1 MTETIRNRVGRLE
14 RALGAADA
22 PPAIDLPALSTEEFD
37 AALAAAAA
45 VPASAA
51 AGMVGPP
58 PGGESPA
65 MAEAFEE
72 ARMLMQ
78 AVLAIGWTRLGFQR
92 EISRY
97 LDVALPEMFPEPRSQ
112 AAAAMAAALR
122 AGELPLMVMQYI
134 PVLAGGHQAPDGW
147 RPE

>member
-1 MTETIRNRVGRLE
+1 MTKDLHNRLERLE
-14 RALGAADA
+14 RALGVSDS
-22 PPAIDLPALSTEEFD
+22 PAIDLPKLSAEEFD

-45 VPASAA
+45 APACATV
-51 AGMVGPP
+51 GMVGPP
-58 PGGESPA
+58 PGGEPPA
-65 MAEAFEE
+65 MAEAFKE

-78 AVLAIGWTRLGFQR
+78 AALAIGWTRLGFQR

-112 AAAAMAAALR
+112 AAAAMAAVLR
-122 AGELPLMVMQYI
+122 TDELAIMVMRYI
-134 PVLAGGHQAPDGW
+134 PVLAGGHPVPDGW

>member
-1 MTETIRNRVGRLE
+1 MVGTVP
-14 RALGAADA
+14 G
-22 PPAIDLPALSTEEFD
+22 
-37 AALAAAAA
+37 A
-45 VPASAA
+45 VP
-51 AGMVGPP
+51 
-58 PGGESPA
+58 PA
-65 MAEAFEE
+65 MAEVVEE
-72 ARMLMQ
+72 ARKLMQ

>member
-1 MTETIRNRVGRLE
+1 MSATIRNRVRRLE
-14 RALGAADA
+14 RALGAAEGA
-22 PPAIDLPALSTEEFD
+22 PAIDLPKLSAEEFD

-45 VPASAA
+45 APASAA

-58 PGGESPA
+58 PGGEFPA
-65 MAEAFEE
+65 MAEAVEE

-97 LDVALPEMFPEPRSQ
+97 LDVALPEMFPEPRS
-112 AAAAMAAALR
+112 
-122 AGELPLMVMQYI
+122 
-134 PVLAGGHQAPDGW
+134 
-147 RPE
+147 